1 MIQIVENQIL
11 TCPMAGWADSVKHSP
26 DTYIAAGLLGAGVVL
41 FPHEGVL
48 RAPCCGVVTFLRP
61 EKYALGIQGQQGMEI
76 LFQVGVDTAALQEA
90 ITQVQPGSRVV
101 QGQELLRFDLKAME
115 RKCASS
121 SVAMVLNVPQSQIQ
135 CLKIGET
142 LAGEPLLNVTV

>member
-76 LFQVGVDTAALQEA
+76 LFESHGAEMCFQLGCHGAQCPAVSDSVPENRGNSGRRTAVERNGIRDKCCFERNTDRIEQERSH
-90 ITQVQPGSRVV
+90 G
-101 QGQELLRFDLKAME
+101 K
-115 RKCASS
+115 
-121 SVAMVLNVPQSQIQ
+121 
-135 CLKIGET
+135 
-142 LAGEPLLNVTV
+142 